1 MPAITLYEYLSRTS
15 ARDLTNTVLAKLI
28 KLEALVKLNLFTD
41 AIVLLNRLTRGE
53 RLPHFIDDKYI
64 NGPGNNNSVKY
75 TEFGWDSS
83 KPVFDFN
90 NLRVCDNYFIID
102 SFLNWIE
109 IPSSLNYKYLTIFFC
124 SIKCLEAT
132 LSLKLSKFLI
142 KLYGPHLVARYYLV
156 QSKLFVQIASCLP
169 CLPNLEDF

>member
-1 MPAITLYEYLSRTS
+1 MFLVEQAMPAITLYEYLSRTS

-64 NGPGNNNSVKY
+64 NVPGNNNSVKY
-75 TEFGWDSS
+75 IEFAWDSS

-90 NLRVCDNYFIID
+90 NLRVCDNYFMID
-102 SFLNWIE
+102 PFL
-109 IPSSLNYKYLTIFFC
+109 YHF
-124 SIKCLEAT
+124 
-132 LSLKLSKFLI
+132 
-142 KLYGPHLVARYYLV
+142 
-156 QSKLFVQIASCLP
+156 
-169 CLPNLEDF
+169 

>member
-41 AIVLLNRLTRGE
+41 AIVLLNRLTKGE
-53 RLPHFIDDKYI
+53 RLPHFIDDRYI
-64 NGPGNNNSVKY
+64 NVPGNNNSSVKY

-90 NLRVCDNYFIID
+90 NLKVRRLLFNYIELKILLWLFCLNQVLGSRFVTEAFKVFNKTVWP
-102 SFLNWIE
+102 SFGG
-109 IPSSLNYKYLTIFFC
+109 SL
-124 SIKCLEAT
+124 
-132 LSLKLSKFLI
+132 
-142 KLYGPHLVARYYLV
+142 
-156 QSKLFVQIASCLP
+156 LP
-169 CLPNLEDF
+169 GTVKAFRSNCILLAVSP